1 MAMRKLLSAGL
12 YRSSRH
18 PVIFLL
24 PLLNFLFGLLFAK
37 DEFYDSSF
45 FIVPMTSI
53 AVFAAL
59 SLGREH
65 GEGTLRNKVATG
77 HPKGRIFLSECFLN
91 SFVALVLGVF
101 FCLGVL
107 AMVLILGNTVITV
120 PAAALWYGALI
131 VLCFS
136 VALSVLL
143 TTICMLV
150 TRWAITVIV
159 GVLLVFALMGG
170 AFVVGDV
177 LRAPPTYEDWITDE
191 TGEDIAV
198 QTVAN
203 KAYVGG
209 AARAILTALQRTNP
223 WGQIFIA
230 TDAIFTFEHGFIPDF
245 DGADAPDNFAVFYY
259 LPLYSLGLAAVSGA
273 VGWLAFRR
281 KDLK

>member
-1 MAMRKLLSAGL
+1 MRKLLSAGL

-18 PVIFLL
+18 PAIFLL
-24 PLLNFLFGLLFAK
+24 PLLNFLFGMLFAK
-37 DEFYDSSF
+37 DEFYDPSF
-45 FIVPMTSI
+45 FIVPITSV

-65 GEGTLRNKVATG
+65 GEGTLRNKVVTG
-77 HPKGRIFLSECFLN
+77 HTKGQFFLSECLLN
-91 SFVALVLGVF
+91 VGVSLVLGVF

-107 AMVLILGNTVITV
+107 VMVLILGNTVITV

-131 VLCFS
+131 VLCLLAAF
-136 VALSVLL
+136 SVLL
-143 TTICMLV
+143 TTICMLITQWAV
-150 TRWAITVIV
+150 TAIV
-159 GVLLVFALMGG
+159 GVLLAFALLGG
-170 AFVVGDV
+170 AFVVGDA
-177 LRAPPTYEDWITDE
+177 LRAPPTYEDLITDE
-191 TGEDIAV
+191 AGEEIAV
-198 QTVAN
+198 QTIAN

-230 TDAIFTFEHGFIPDF
+230 TDALFTFEYGLTTDLLL
-245 DGADAPDNFAVFYY
+245 ADAPDNFAVFYY
-259 LPLYSLGLAAVSGA
+259 LPLYSLGLAFLSGA